1 MDVSIIIVN
10 YNTRDLLKN
19 CLISIYKHTT
29 EINFEVI
36 VSDNGSVDGSIEMLK
51 QEFPQVILIENNA
64 NLGFGTANNRGLA
77 IAKGKYIFY
86 LNSDTVL
93 LNNAVKMFYDYWE
106 NSPEKDSIGALG
118 CNLLDK
124 DGNVTGSWAGFPE
137 PHSILIDTIRM
148 NYGLLKI
155 FILGLIGKHIAIP
168 SENKKVYLKK
178 VGDVDY
184 IFGADLFLMN
194 DKYAYYDEKIW
205 LYTEETDLQFQ
216 LMLAEKKRLLIDGPE
231 IIHLE
236 EQSSITSD
244 NQPFEGIVKFS
255 ARWKRISCIYFLR
268 KNISYSKAFLIKLFT
283 ITLWLNP
290 LVFKYT
296 RQSLWDL
303 IKR

>member
-51 QEFPQVILIENNA
+51 QEFPQVVLIENNA

-231 IIHLE
+231 IIHYSRG
-236 EQSSITSD
+236 SSQKILKDVLYLKSFSQI
-244 NQPFEGIVKFS
+244 NQVLSKF
-255 ARWKRISCIYFLR
+255 YYYR
-268 KNISYSKAFLIKLFT
+268 KNICNNIQIEILKQLQISIWKNKFLYTETKEFIKKLKK
-283 ITLWLNP
+283 I
-290 LVFKYT
+290 
-296 RQSLWDL
+296 
-303 IKR
+303 